1 MAEYRFEIWSTLPSE
16 DPSTHSSHWTEI
28 SPFYF
33 DDNDE
38 ADVYNF
44 AGYDFTLGVADN
56 ITATYVGRGH
66 AFSEDW
72 MMDNTASRL
81 FYLDNGKWVRV

>member
-1 MAEYRFEIWSTLPSE
+1 MAEYRFEIWSIFPGE
-16 DPSTHSSHWTEI
+16 DPTKNPKWDEDKPWHDG
-28 SPFYF
+28 
-33 DDNDE
+33 DDGD
-38 ADVYNF
+38 DGYNHV
-44 AGYDFTLGVADN
+44 GYDFTLGVADN

-81 FYLDNGKWVRV
+81 FYLDDGKWVKVA